1 MFPKSVLKDIT
12 QRAMNKH
19 EESRLKLKV
28 LGAAEEQVIQK
39 NMDMLQ
45 LYEKMKYMAAIA
57 NKNLRKDK
65 HYGFNLWR

>member
-1 MFPKSVLKDIT
+1 
-12 QRAMNKH
+12 MNKH